1 MLRLPWTITQN
12 SNFLLSG
19 PDTLVWISGLFV
31 ALAVV
36 LNKCAMMD
44 AHLFDEKIP
53 PKIVKSSF
61 QGILFPLIGF
71 FLRSRG
77 R

>member
-53 PKIVKSSF
+53 PSKS
-61 QGILFPLIGF
+61 
-71 FLRSRG
+71 
-77 R
+77 